1 MSDQPL
7 LVLNA
12 GSSSLKLSV
21 LSAAGSVLLREQRDW
36 STQPGQE
43 NGLEPLLEAWLPQA
57 LAPWLDPPGPGFLLA
72 GHRVVHGGL
81 HFTQATAID
90 EEVLA
95 AIETLVPL
103 APLHNAV
110 ALRLMRWLRQWQ
122 PGLPQWACFDT
133 AFHATLRP
141 EEYTYAIPA
150 SWRQQG
156 LRRFGFHGI
165 NHQHV
170 SEVVQR
176 HWRQAG
182 RPDSPRLI
190 SAHLGAGCSLCAISD
205 GRSVATTM
213 GFTPMEGL
221 VMACRS
227 GSIDPGLLL
236 HQLRQGLSPAEL
248 DQALHHHSGLLGLSE
263 RTADMREL
271 RRLSRDSA
279 GGPVDSGAGLAIA
292 VFRRRLLQGI
302 GAMAASLQGLDVLAL
317 TGGIGEHDGDL
328 LGELKTELAWL
339 QPFELLV
346 VSADE
351 EGMVARSCLAAL
363 AEGQG
368 RAAGA

>member
-1 MSDQPL
+1 M
-7 LVLNA
+7 VLNA

-21 LSAAGSVLLREQRDW
+21 LTAAGSVLLHEQRDW
-36 STQPGQE
+36 SQAAGRQNE
-43 NGLEPLLEAWLPQA
+43 LERLLEVWFPQA
-57 LAPWLDPPGPGFLLA
+57 LAPWLGPGGSGLLLA

-81 HFTQATAID
+81 HFTEATAVNA
-90 EEVLA
+90 EVLA

-110 ALRLMRWLRQWQ
+110 ALRLMRWLGQWL

-133 AFHATLRP
+133 AFHASLSV

-150 SWRQQG
+150 SWRRQG
-156 LRRFGFHGI
+156 LRRFGFHGL

-176 HWRQAG
+176 HWRRAG
-182 RPDSPRLI
+182 RRASPRLI
-190 SAHLGAGCSLCAISD
+190 SAHLGAGCSLCAIAE

-221 VMACRS
+221 VMASRC

-236 HQLRQGLSPAEL
+236 HQLRQGLSPADL
-248 DQALHHHSGLLGLSE
+248 DLALNQQGGLLGLSE

-271 RRLSRDSA
+271 RRLAA
-279 GGPVDSGAGLAIA
+279 GGAGVPADSGASLAIA

-317 TGGIGEHDGDL
+317 TGGIGEHDG
-328 LGELKTELAWL
+328 ELRAELEAALAWL

-363 AEGQG
+363 A
-368 RAAGA
+368 GA